1 MVEEIKEAPR
11 QNLDP
16 SCGQRRAHSVLVI
29 DHKPEVTPVVTG
41 LFAAFL
47 KGKKLIAKID
57 EGSMLVLA
65 AQLEFKQASVEGQ
78 SIFDVSDLERDVV

>member
-1 MVEEIKEAPR
+1 M
-11 QNLDP
+11 
-16 SCGQRRAHSVLVI
+16 
-29 DHKPEVTPVVTG
+29 TPIVTG

-78 SIFDVSDLERDVV
+78 SIFDVSDLERDVVNPTARALLVLGMAAVSRCLL